1 VAQLGE
7 TVTAAAPDPGPP
19 DPVLPGDAEPARSP
33 LERVALAGIALLLA
47 AVFGGLGVAAFL
59 GGEVFLG
66 VMGGIGALMTV
77 WAAASNLRRG

>member
-1 VAQLGE
+1 MSE
-7 TVTAAAPDPGPP
+7 DP
-19 DPVLPGDAEPARSP
+19 PGQPRTL
-33 LERVALAGIALLLA
+33 LERVALGGIALAMA
-47 AVFGGLGVAAFL
+47 AVFGGIGIAAFA

>member
-1 VAQLGE
+1 VTERDAAEAEGEAAQ
-7 TVTAAAPDPGPP
+7 PP
-19 DPVLPGDAEPARSP
+19 RSR
-33 LERVALAGIALLLA
+33 LERIALAGIAVLLA
-47 AVFGGLGVAAFL
+47 SVFGGLGLAAFA

>member
-1 VAQLGE
+1 MTSDGQ
-7 TVTAAAPDPGPP
+7 PP
-19 DPVLPGDAEPARSP
+19 RTL
-33 LERVALAGIALLLA
+33 LERIALGGIALVVA
-47 AVFGGLGVAAFL
+47 AVFGGIGVAAFA

>member
-1 VAQLGE
+1 MTGE
-7 TVTAAAPDPGPP
+7 EPGQSRT
-19 DPVLPGDAEPARSP
+19 L
-33 LERVALAGIALLLA
+33 LERLALAGIALLVA
-47 AVFGGLGVAAFL
+47 AVFGGIGVAAFA

>member
-1 VAQLGE
+1 VSGGTGGADEAGE
-7 TVTAAAPDPGPP
+7 AS
-19 DPVLPGDAEPARSP
+19 SP
-33 LERVALAGIALLLA
+33 RTILERLALAGIAVLVAALFGGIGLA
-47 AVFGGLGVAAFL
+47 AFA

>member
-1 VAQLGE
+1 M
-7 TVTAAAPDPGPP
+7 
-19 DPVLPGDAEPARSP
+19 
-33 LERVALAGIALLLA
+33 LERVALAGIALLVA
-47 AVFGGLGVAAFL
+47 ALFGALGVAAFM

>member
-1 VAQLGE
+1 MNE
-7 TVTAAAPDPGPP
+7 AP
-19 DPVLPGDAEPARSP
+19 EPAPSRTI
-33 LERVALAGIALLLA
+33 LERIALAGIALLVA
-47 AVFGGLGVAAFL
+47 VVFGGIGVAAFA

>member
-1 VAQLGE
+1 VTDE
-7 TVTAAAPDPGPP
+7 TDNPAPPRT
-19 DPVLPGDAEPARSP
+19 L
-33 LERVALAGIALLLA
+33 LERVALAGV
-47 AVFGGLGVAAFL
+47 AVLVAGLFGGLGVAAFA